1 MRSSTLDAVQYP
13 EALRYL
19 VGDKLD
25 QTLRRDL
32 KVSTYRSY
40 LALDLALMACL
51 SISCFGIRFLRF

>member
-1 MRSSTLDAVQYP
+1 MGHLVRSSTLDAVQYP

-32 KVSTYRSY
+32 KVRAPRYY
-40 LALDLALMACL
+40 LALHLVLTGLA
-51 SISCFGIRFLRF
+51 